1 MTENTNQT
9 PGATAGYGPEGR
21 ELERESLAYGE
32 PARTPGDVETAAAG
46 DASEMLGEVL
56 QSQELNPDEPTVT
69 NEPAVMPQAAPSVAA
84 APVQPQQPTAATH
97 QAAYQATYGAPH
109 QTAAPQAPTA
119 PACAPGP
126 PGAPTASPHTAA
138 AATAAAVQ
146 KTRKTIDPE
155 QVFRIC
161 GMIVGAVIIVFG
173 LCMLA
178 YYTPDDVS
186 SLFDTYQMNGSA
198 GFASAGATSAQ
209 VLKAGFSML
218 LIGFGATDIC
228 AFGAKYMK
236 AKKREQK

>member
-56 QSQELNPDEPTVT
+56 QSQELNPDEPAVT
-69 NEPAVMPQAAPSVAA
+69 NEPVVMPQN
-84 APVQPQQPTAATH
+84 PVATH
-97 QAAYQATYGAPH
+97 QAAYQATYGAPQ

-119 PACAPGP
+119 PACAPGT

-155 QVFRIC
+155 KVFRIC

>member
-56 QSQELNPDEPTVT
+56 QSQELNPDEPAVT
-69 NEPAVMPQAAPSVAA
+69 NEPVVMPQN
-84 APVQPQQPTAATH
+84 PVATH
-97 QAAYQATYGAPH
+97 QAAYQATYGAPQ

-119 PACAPGP
+119 PACAPGT

-209 VLKAGFSML
+209 VLKAGFSMP

>member
-9 PGATAGYGPEGR
+9 PGVTAGYGPEGR
-21 ELERESLAYGE
+21 ELEKDSLAYGE

-56 QSQELNPDEPTVT
+56 QSQELNPDEP
-69 NEPAVMPQAAPSVAA
+69 AVMPQAAPSVAA

-97 QAAYQATYGAPH
+97 QAAYQATYGAP
-109 QTAAPQAPTA
+109 QQVAAAPQAPTA
-119 PACAPGP
+119 AATPGTV
-126 PGAPTASPHTAA
+126 PTASPHAAA